1 MKHQSTYKPE
11 ESEAMRKPELKWIVL
26 AAAVLTLAIGG
37 GVMAAGS
44 AKFLA
49 IATGGTGGTYYP
61 LGGALAQVISE
72 RDNGISATA
81 QSGNAS
87 VANCNLIARGD
98 VETAFVQ
105 NNVADDAFNGRGAFD
120 GHAVTNLRA
129 IAALYPETVQVV
141 ARKAANVKNLT
152 DAKGKI
158 IAVGDKGSGTE
169 VDTRNIL
176 LLHNLTY
183 DDIKPLYVNFSV
195 AAQRLQDD
203 QGDVLFTTAG
213 YPTSSII
220 ELMTGKECN
229 FVNLDPEA
237 VKKLCAK
244 FPFYVPITI
253 PANTYKAQPEPVNTI
268 AMMALWVT
276 SSNLDNDTAYKITKA
291 LWGKGDKGESGADAL
306 ARIHDQG
313 KNIKQETA
321 LKGVT
326 IPLHP
331 GAEKF
336 YKEVGL
342 IK

>member
-1 MKHQSTYKPE
+1 MK
-11 ESEAMRKPELKWIVL
+11 RRELQWIVL
-26 AAAVLTLAIGG
+26 VIAALTLMIGG
-37 GVMAAGS
+37 GAMAAG
-44 AKFLA
+44 KTTFFA

-61 LGGALAQVISE
+61 LGGALAQAISE
-72 RDNGISATA
+72 KGEGISATA

-87 VANCNLIARGD
+87 VSNCNLIDRGD

-105 NNVADDAFNGRGAFD
+105 NNVADDAYNGRGAFE
-120 GHAVTNLRA
+120 GRKLTNLRV

-141 ARKAANVKNLT
+141 ARKAANIKNLGE
-152 DAKGKI
+152 AKGKV

-176 LLHNLTY
+176 LLHKLTY

-195 AAQRLQDD
+195 AAQRLADD
-203 QGDVLFTTAG
+203 QGDILFITAG

-229 FVNLDPEA
+229 FVNLDPAA
-237 VKKLCAK
+237 VKELCAK
-244 FPFYVPITI
+244 YPFYVPITI
-253 PANTYKAQPEPVNTI
+253 PANTYKGQTEPVNTV
-268 AMMALWVT
+268 AMMALWIT
-276 SSNLDNDTAYKITKA
+276 SSKLDNDVIYKVTKA
-291 LWGKGDKGESGADAL
+291 LWAKGDKGESGADML

-313 KNIKQETA
+313 KNIKLATA

>member
-1 MKHQSTYKPE
+1 MNKRRLQWGK
-11 ESEAMRKPELKWIVL
+11 RELARIVL
-26 AAAVLTLAIGG
+26 VSAVLLLLIGDRARAAESPIPLAI
-37 GVMAAGS
+37 S
-44 AKFLA
+44 
-49 IATGGTGGTYYP
+49 TGGTGGTYYP
-61 LGGALAQVISE
+61 LGATLAQAISE
-72 RDNGISATA
+72 KGEGISATA

-105 NNVADDAFNGRGAFD
+105 NNIADDAYNGRGAFE

-141 ARKAANVKNLT
+141 ARKAANVKNLSE
-152 DAKGKI
+152 AKGKI

-169 VDTRNIL
+169 IDTRNIL
-176 LLHNLTY
+176 LLHNLSY
-183 DDIKPLYVNFSV
+183 GDIKPLYVGFSV
-195 AAQRLQDD
+195 ASQRLQDN

-220 ELMTGKECN
+220 ELTTGKECN

-237 VKKLCAK
+237 VKKLCGK

-253 PANTYKAQPEPVNTI
+253 PANTYNGQTEPVNSVAT
-268 AMMALWVT
+268 MALWVT
-276 SSNLDNDTAYKITKA
+276 RSNLDDDVVYKIAKA
-291 LWGKGDKGESGADAL
+291 LWAKGNKGESGADVL

-313 KNIKQETA
+313 KNIKLESA
-321 LKGVT
+321 LNGVT

-336 YKEVGL
+336 YREMGL